1 MVRLCEIFLYFPSA
15 PRSYAAIAAHPD
27 CNPLLP
33 DNDGK
38 SDDPE
43 MAQGQWES
51 NAVGLK
57 PRNGISP
64 CVIALRSALEY
75 AADRGLEAAAPQRNV
90 GKVHKTSR
98 RKGAEEY
105 IIIEIVENQIS
116 MLDLIEGDSG
126 SPLNFMAT
134 PQLHGV
140 KVCQGDKCCES
151 WSGKTLAL
159 NISA

>member
-1 MVRLCEIFLYFPSA
+1 MPPIGVWRLQ
-15 PRSYAAIAAHPD
+15 H
-27 CNPLLP
+27 
-33 DNDGK
+33 
-38 SDDPE
+38 
-43 MAQGQWES
+43 
-51 NAVGLK
+51 LK
-57 PRNGISP
+57 
-64 CVIALRSALEY
+64 E
-75 AADRGLEAAAPQRNV
+75 NV

-151 WSGKTLAL
+151 WSGKNLGLKYLGLTHHWYPKE
-159 NISA
+159 NRTD

>member
-1 MVRLCEIFLYFPSA
+1 MMASRMTQKW
-15 PRSYAAIAAHPD
+15 PRGSG
-27 CNPLLP
+27 N
-33 DNDGK
+33 
-38 SDDPE
+38 
-43 MAQGQWES
+43 QTQWDS

-159 NISA
+159 NIWA